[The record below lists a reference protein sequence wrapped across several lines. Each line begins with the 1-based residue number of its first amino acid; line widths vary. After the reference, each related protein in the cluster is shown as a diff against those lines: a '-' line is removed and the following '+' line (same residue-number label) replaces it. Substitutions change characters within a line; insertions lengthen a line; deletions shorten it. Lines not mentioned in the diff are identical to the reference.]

1 MRKFTVTVYHLMCP
15 KTKHL
20 IYAANA
26 IEAKY
31 IAFNHFSLVDE
42 QVRHIEVEVLEVL
55 E

>member
-1 MRKFTVTVYHLMCP
+1 MRKFTITVYHLTCP

-31 IAFNHFSLVDE
+31 IALNHFSLVGE
-42 QVRHIEVEVLEVL
+42 QVRHIEVEVME
-55 E
+55 ESE